1 MTEETDIALRDGRR
15 LHVYDTRGDGAAV
28 FWLHGTPN
36 TGAPPEPLFGPA
48 ADLGIRWVSYDRPG
62 YGGSTRRPGRDVA
75 SAAGD
80 VGAIADT
87 LGIDRFG
94 VMGHSGG
101 CPHAL
106 ACDALLGHRVS
117 GAVCVAAL
125 APVDAEGL
133 DWSAGMWPFG
143 AAELHAS
150 MQGAAALE
158 RYFESNEW
166 DPEQFTP
173 ADHAA
178 LEGEWSWL
186 ANVAQ
191 LGTASG
197 PGGMIDDNI
206 AYVGPW
212 GFDLQQVRGPVL
224 LLHGGQDR
232 VAPSSH
238 ARWLVS
244 RLRSAELWLSPDDGH
259 ISVLS
264 SAVHALRWLKET
276 FSRLPDGGTADTPR
290 S

>member
-1 MTEETDIALRDGRR
+1 MTEETDITLRDGRT

-75 SAAGD
+75 STAGD
-80 VGAIADT
+80 
-87 LGIDRFG
+87 
-94 VMGHSGG
+94 
-101 CPHAL
+101 
-106 ACDALLGHRVS
+106 
-117 GAVCVAAL
+117 
-125 APVDAEGL
+125 
-133 DWSAGMWPFG
+133 
-143 AAELHAS
+143 AELHAS

-158 RYFESNEW
+158 RYFSSNEW

-186 ANVAQ
+186 AKVAR
-191 LGTASG
+191 LGTAGG

-238 ARWLVS
+238 ARWLMS
-244 RLRSAELWLSPDDGH
+244 RLRSAELWLSPDEGH